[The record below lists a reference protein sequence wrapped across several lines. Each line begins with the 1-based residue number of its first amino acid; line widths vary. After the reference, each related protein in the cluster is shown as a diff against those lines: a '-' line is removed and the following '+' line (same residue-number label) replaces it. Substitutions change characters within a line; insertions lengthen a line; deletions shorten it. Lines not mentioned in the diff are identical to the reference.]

1 MSPRLLFL
9 LTTLRMH
16 QPFERDRDRIDARL
30 AAAATRMGVRQPVS
44 LHVTLNPVDL
54 LPVAA

>member
-9 LTTLRMH
+9 LTTVRTH
-16 QPFERDRDRIDARL
+16 HRFESGRDRIDARL
-30 AAAATRMGVRQPVS
+30 AATRMGVRLP
-44 LHVTLNPVDL
+44 VTLHAVPDPIDA

>member
-9 LTTLRMH
+9 LTALRTH
-16 QPFERDRDRIDARL
+16 HPLKRDRDRIDAQL
-30 AAAATRMGVRQPVS
+30 AATRMGVRRP
-44 LHVTLNPVDL
+44 VTLHAMPDPVGL

>member
-9 LTTLRMH
+9 LTTLGTH
-16 QPFERDRDRIDARL
+16 DSFERDRDRIDARL
-30 AAAATRMGVRQPVS
+30 AATRMGVRLLAS
-44 LHVTLNPVDL
+44 LYVVPDPVDI

>member
-9 LTTLRMH
+9 LTALRTH
-16 QPFERDRDRIDARL
+16 HRFELDRDRIDARL
-30 AAAATRMGVRQPVS
+30 AAARMGVLPTANLYVVPDPVE
-44 LHVTLNPVDL
+44 L

>member
-9 LTTLRMH
+9 LTTLRTH
-16 QPFERDRDRIDARL
+16 HRFELDRDRIDARL
-30 AAAATRMGVRQPVS
+30 AATQMGIRPPVS
-44 LHVTLNPVDL
+44 LHAVPDPVDV

>member
-30 AAAATRMGVRQPVS
+30 AAIDYLPIAA
-44 LHVTLNPVDL
+44 
-54 LPVAA
+54 

>member
-16 QPFERDRDRIDARL
+16 QRFQRDRDRIDARL
-30 AAAATRMGVRQPVS
+30 GAAATRIGVDSPCACTPR
-44 LHVTLNPVDL
+44 
-54 LPVAA
+54 

>member
-9 LTTLRMH
+9 LTTLRTH
-16 QPFERDRDRIDARL
+16 HRVERYRDRIDARL
-30 AAAATRMGVRQPVS
+30 AATRMGVRPPVS
-44 LHVTLNPVDL
+44 LHTVPDPVDL